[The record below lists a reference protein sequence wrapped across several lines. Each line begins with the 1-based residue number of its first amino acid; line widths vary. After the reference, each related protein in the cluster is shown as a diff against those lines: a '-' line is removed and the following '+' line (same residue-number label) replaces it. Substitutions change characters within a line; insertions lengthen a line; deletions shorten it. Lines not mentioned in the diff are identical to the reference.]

1 MNIFRYCISS
11 YKDLM
16 NKNEIKKVIPP
27 GLIWGFTVL
36 KKITKWDPLFV
47 REIKFN
53 NSWSILWFQI
63 SLSTLVTLHN
73 KYMRSKDVKN
83 IFERFSLMREMIKV
97 SKSLVLLYI
106 KSDSK
111 KRLHICY
118 FIQKQICNQPI
129 RLYCGQSK

>member
-97 SKSLVLLYI
+97 SKNLVLWYI
-106 KSDSK
+106 LWSKWLMGIWRGVLHYSHQCIFEKSDKSS
-111 KRLHICY
+111 
-118 FIQKQICNQPI
+118 N
-129 RLYCGQSK
+129 